1 MVPEVLGHLVVP
13 KRGEK
18 KKQNKNM
25 NLTNI
30 TESGNW
36 HFAIEQHLM
45 YYVVMTFQRF
55 NLEDL
60 QISLPVLFSAIN

>member
-1 MVPEVLGHLVVP
+1 
-13 KRGEK
+13 
-18 KKQNKNM
+18 M

-60 QISLPVLFSAIN
+60 QIPLPVLFSAIN